1 MQTKRGATLN
11 YRQRKWLTLT
21 ALIVFLLD
29 YSTKFLAINY
39 LSDGPVKLIGNFL
52 KLKLVFNSGAAFS
65 LASSGTIFLSTFS
78 LIMVA
83 VIFYFSRRVK
93 STPWAIALGLV
104 LGGIFGN
111 LADRIFRAPGGL
123 QGEVV
128 DWIQIPNWPVFNIA
142 DTAVVSAAILITV
155 LSAKNID
162 FYGKSK
168 INEGKADE

>member
-1 MQTKRGATLN
+1 
-11 YRQRKWLTLT
+11 
-21 ALIVFLLD
+21 LLD

-39 LSDGPVKLIGNFL
+39 LSDGPIKLIGDFL

-78 LIMVA
+78 IIMAA
-83 VIFYFSRRVK
+83 VIFYFSRKVK
-93 STPWAIALGLV
+93 STPWAIALGLA

-111 LADRIFRAPGGL
+111 LADRIFRTPGGL

-128 DWIQIPNWPVFNIA
+128 DWIQIPKWPVFNIA
-142 DTAVVSAAILITV
+142 DTAVVSAAILITI

-162 FYGKSK
+162 FYDKSK
-168 INEGKADE
+168 KNEGSSDE

>member
-1 MQTKRGATLN
+1 
-11 YRQRKWLTLT
+11 
-21 ALIVFLLD
+21 LLD
-29 YSTKFLAINY
+29 YATKFLALHY
-39 LSDGPVKLIGNFL
+39 LTDGPVKVIGNLL
-52 KLKLVFNSGAAFS
+52 KFNLTFNSGAAFS

-83 VIFYFSRRVK
+83 VIFYFSRKVK
-93 STPWAIALGLV
+93 STPWAVALGLA

-111 LADRIFRAPGGL
+111 LADRIFRSPGAL

-142 DTAVVSAAILITV
+142 DIGVVSAAILITI

-162 FYGKSK
+162 FYGK
-168 INEGKADE
+168 GKSDE

>member
-1 MQTKRGATLN
+1 
-11 YRQRKWLTLT
+11 
-21 ALIVFLLD
+21 LLD
-29 YSTKFLAINY
+29 YSTKFLALHY
-39 LSDGPVKLIGNFL
+39 LTDGPVKVIGNLL
-52 KLKLVFNSGAAFS
+52 KFNLTFNSGAAFS

-78 LIMVA
+78 LIIVA
-83 VIFYFSRRVK
+83 VIFYFSRKVK
-93 STPWAIALGLV
+93 STPWAVALGLV

-111 LADRIFRAPGGL
+111 LADRIFRSPGAL

-142 DTAVVSAAILITV
+142 DTAVVSAAILITI

-168 INEGKADE
+168 KNEGSSDE

>member
-1 MQTKRGATLN
+1 
-11 YRQRKWLTLT
+11 
-21 ALIVFLLD
+21 LLD
-29 YSTKFLAINY
+29 YATKFLALHY
-39 LSDGPVKLIGNFL
+39 LTDGPVKVIGNLL
-52 KLKLVFNSGAAFS
+52 KFNLTFNSGAAFS

-83 VIFYFSRRVK
+83 VIFYFSRKVK
-93 STPWAIALGLV
+93 STPWAVALGLA

-111 LADRIFRAPGGL
+111 LADRIFRSPGAL

-142 DTAVVSAAILITV
+142 DIGVVSAAILITV

-162 FYGKSK
+162 FYGK
-168 INEGKADE
+168 GKSDE

>member
-1 MQTKRGATLN
+1 
-11 YRQRKWLTLT
+11 
-21 ALIVFLLD
+21 LLD

-39 LSDGPVKLIGNFL
+39 LSDGPIKLIGDFL

-78 LIMVA
+78 IIMAA
-83 VIFYFSRRVK
+83 VIFYFSRKVK
-93 STPWAIALGLV
+93 STPWAIALGLA

-111 LADRIFRAPGGL
+111 LTDRIFRTPGGL

-142 DTAVVSAAILITV
+142 DTAVVSAAILITI

-162 FYGKSK
+162 FYDKSK
-168 INEGKADE
+168 KNEGSSDE

>member
-1 MQTKRGATLN
+1 MQTKRGKTLN
-11 YRQRKWLTLT
+11 YRQRKWLTIT

-39 LSDGPVKLIGNFL
+39 LSDGPIKIFGDFL

-78 LIMVA
+78 IIMVA
-83 VIFYFSRRVK
+83 VIFYFSRKVH

-111 LADRIFRAPGGL
+111 LADRIFRTPGGL

-142 DTAVVSAAILITV
+142 DTAVVSAAILITI

-162 FYGKSK
+162 FYDKSK
-168 INEGKADE
+168 KNEGSSDE

>member
-1 MQTKRGATLN
+1 
-11 YRQRKWLTLT
+11 
-21 ALIVFLLD
+21 LLD
-29 YSTKFLAINY
+29 YSTKFLAIQY
-39 LSDGPVKLIGNFL
+39 LTDGPIEVIGGLL
-52 KLKLVFNSGAAFS
+52 KLNLTFNSGAAFS

-78 LIMVA
+78 MIMVA
-83 VIFYFSRRVK
+83 VIFYFSRKVK

-111 LADRIFRAPGGL
+111 LADRIFRAPGAL

-142 DTAVVSAAILITV
+142 DTAVVSSAILITI

-162 FYGKSK
+162 FYGK
-168 INEGKADE
+168 GKSDE